1 MRLWFEAVDGD
12 SKPFCCALGVAEG
25 ALSGGA
31 CSLNGWVGEL
41 LAAKDD
47 WGSAIGAGL
56 PPGVKGDV
64 S

>member
-1 MRLWFEAVDGD
+1 M
-12 SKPFCCALGVAEG
+12 
-25 ALSGGA
+25 
-31 CSLNGWVGEL
+31 NGWVGEL